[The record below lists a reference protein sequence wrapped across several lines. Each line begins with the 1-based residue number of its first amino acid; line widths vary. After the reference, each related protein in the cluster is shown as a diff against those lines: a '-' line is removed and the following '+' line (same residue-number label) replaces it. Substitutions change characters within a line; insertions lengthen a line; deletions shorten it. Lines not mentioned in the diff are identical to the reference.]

1 MRGLTKLAWVEF
13 KLFTRE
19 FFATFFTLAFPVMM
33 LLFFGMIYGNEKTD
47 FFGGYG
53 MIDIAVPSYTAMI
66 IATSGIISITTI
78 IASYRERGILR
89 RLHATPLRP
98 HTILSAHVL
107 VIFIMT
113 VLGMTLLIIMGKLVY
128 GLQFE
133 GNLLSVAAAFT
144 LSSISFFSFGFL
156 LAGLMPTARTA
167 QAVAM
172 VIFYPMIFLSGAAIP
187 LEVLPENIKTV
198 ATFLPLKHVVTL
210 LRGLWI
216 GQDWNQHLTEVG
228 VLILMLIICVTL
240 STKSFRWE

>member
-113 VLGMTLLIIMGKLVY
+113 VLGMTLLVIMGKLVY
-128 GLQFE
+128 GLQFK

-144 LSSISFFSFGFL
+144 LSSISFFSLGFL
-156 LAGLMPTARTA
+156 LAGLIPTARTA

>member
-98 HTILSAHVL
+98 HTILSAHVF

-144 LSSISFFSFGFL
+144 LSSISFFSLGFL
-156 LAGLMPTARTA
+156 LAGLIPTARTA

-216 GQDWNQHLTEVG
+216 GQGWDQHLTEVG

-240 STKSFRWE
+240 STRSFRWE